1 MRKDDTNNVLNK
13 VKSAIPSLFNS
24 QEVSDK
30 AIMFAE
36 NFPKISNLD
45 DSGISLPV
53 FFSRT
58 NLKRHN
64 ISLTLKLVQKVTTS
78 LALLKVFGPDF
89 IPVVILKNCKPEL
102 LYMLAELFN
111 MCLMEFFFVI
121 VGRSHL
127 WFLCLRILERSTATN
142 YHLLVF
148 FLWFVKSIEKPI
160 NNRPLDHLGIC
171 GFQYGF
177 RST

>member
-1 MRKDDTNNVLNK
+1 MLLRNLALVTFGKLLRKDNTINVLNK
-13 VKSAIPSLFNS
+13 VKTAIPSLFNS

-53 FFSRT
+53 FSSRT

-78 LALLKVFGPDF
+78 LALLKVSGPDF

-111 MCLMEFFFVI
+111 MSLMEFFF
-121 VGRSHL
+121 H
-127 WFLCLRILERSTATN
+127 
-142 YHLLVF
+142 
-148 FLWFVKSIEKPI
+148 
-160 NNRPLDHLGIC
+160 
-171 GFQYGF
+171 
-177 RST
+177 

>member
-1 MRKDDTNNVLNK
+1 MTFGKLLRKDNTINVLNK
-13 VKSAIPSLFNS
+13 VKTAIPSLFNS

-53 FFSRT
+53 FSSRT

-78 LALLKVFGPDF
+78 LALLKVSGPDF

-111 MCLMEFFFVI
+111 MSLMEFFF
-121 VGRSHL
+121 H
-127 WFLCLRILERSTATN
+127 
-142 YHLLVF
+142 
-148 FLWFVKSIEKPI
+148 
-160 NNRPLDHLGIC
+160 
-171 GFQYGF
+171 
-177 RST
+177 

>member
-1 MRKDDTNNVLNK
+1 MTFGKLLRKDNTNNVLNK
-13 VKSAIPSLFNS
+13 VKTAIPSLFNS

-53 FFSRT
+53 FSSRT

-78 LALLKVFGPDF
+78 LALLKVSGPDF

-111 MCLMEFFFVI
+111 MSLMEFFF
-121 VGRSHL
+121 R
-127 WFLCLRILERSTATN
+127 
-142 YHLLVF
+142 
-148 FLWFVKSIEKPI
+148 
-160 NNRPLDHLGIC
+160 
-171 GFQYGF
+171 
-177 RST
+177 

>member
-1 MRKDDTNNVLNK
+1 MLLRNLALVTFGKLLRKDNTNNVLNK
-13 VKSAIPSLFNS
+13 VKTAIPSLFNS

-53 FFSRT
+53 FSSRT

-78 LALLKVFGPDF
+78 LALLKVSGPDF

-111 MCLMEFFFVI
+111 MSLMEFFF
-121 VGRSHL
+121 R
-127 WFLCLRILERSTATN
+127 
-142 YHLLVF
+142 
-148 FLWFVKSIEKPI
+148 
-160 NNRPLDHLGIC
+160 
-171 GFQYGF
+171 
-177 RST
+177 

>member
-1 MRKDDTNNVLNK
+1 MLLRNLALVTFGKLLRKDNTNNVLYK
-13 VKSAIPSLFNS
+13 VKTAIPSLFNS

-53 FFSRT
+53 FSSRT

-78 LALLKVFGPDF
+78 LALLKVSGPDF

-102 LYMLAELFN
+102 LYMLAELFS
-111 MCLMEFFFVI
+111 MSLMEFFF
-121 VGRSHL
+121 R
-127 WFLCLRILERSTATN
+127 
-142 YHLLVF
+142 
-148 FLWFVKSIEKPI
+148 
-160 NNRPLDHLGIC
+160 
-171 GFQYGF
+171 
-177 RST
+177 

>member
-1 MRKDDTNNVLNK
+1 MLLRNLALVTFGKLLRKDNTNNVLNK
-13 VKSAIPSLFNS
+13 VKTAIPSLFNS

-53 FFSRT
+53 FSSRT

-78 LALLKVFGPDF
+78 LALLKVSGPDF

-111 MCLMEFFFVI
+111 MSLMEFFF
-121 VGRSHL
+121 H
-127 WFLCLRILERSTATN
+127 
-142 YHLLVF
+142 
-148 FLWFVKSIEKPI
+148 
-160 NNRPLDHLGIC
+160 
-171 GFQYGF
+171 
-177 RST
+177 

>member
-1 MRKDDTNNVLNK
+1 MLLRNLALVTFGKLLRKDNTNNVLNK
-13 VKSAIPSLFNS
+13 VKTAIRSLFNS

-53 FFSRT
+53 FSSRT
-58 NLKRHN
+58 NLERHN

-78 LALLKVFGPDF
+78 LALLKVSGPDF

-111 MCLMEFFFVI
+111 MSLMEFFF
-121 VGRSHL
+121 R
-127 WFLCLRILERSTATN
+127 
-142 YHLLVF
+142 
-148 FLWFVKSIEKPI
+148 
-160 NNRPLDHLGIC
+160 
-171 GFQYGF
+171 
-177 RST
+177 

>member
-1 MRKDDTNNVLNK
+1 MTFGKLLRKDNTNNVLYK
-13 VKSAIPSLFNS
+13 VKTAIPSLFNS

-53 FFSRT
+53 FSSRT

-78 LALLKVFGPDF
+78 LALLKVSGPDF

-102 LYMLAELFN
+102 LYMLAELFS
-111 MCLMEFFFVI
+111 MSLMEFFF
-121 VGRSHL
+121 R
-127 WFLCLRILERSTATN
+127 
-142 YHLLVF
+142 
-148 FLWFVKSIEKPI
+148 
-160 NNRPLDHLGIC
+160 
-171 GFQYGF
+171 
-177 RST
+177 

>member
-1 MRKDDTNNVLNK
+1 MRKDDTNSVLNK

-111 MCLMEFFFVI
+111 MCLMEFFFCYCWKVSS
-121 VGRSHL
+121 VVPVFKNFGEVNGYKLPPVS
-127 WFLCLRILERSTATN
+127 
-142 YHLLVF
+142 LLSLVCK
-148 FLWFVKSIEKPI
+148 V
-160 NNRPLDHLGIC
+160 
-171 GFQYGF
+171 Y
-177 RST
+177 

>member
-1 MRKDDTNNVLNK
+1 MTFGKLLRKDNTNNVLNK
-13 VKSAIPSLFNS
+13 VKTAIPSLFNS

-53 FFSRT
+53 FSSRT
-58 NLKRHN
+58 NLKWHN

-78 LALLKVFGPDF
+78 LALLKVSGPDF

-111 MCLMEFFFVI
+111 MSLMEFFF
-121 VGRSHL
+121 R
-127 WFLCLRILERSTATN
+127 
-142 YHLLVF
+142 
-148 FLWFVKSIEKPI
+148 
-160 NNRPLDHLGIC
+160 
-171 GFQYGF
+171 
-177 RST
+177 

>member
-111 MCLMEFFFVI
+111 MCLMEFFF
-121 VGRSHL
+121 R
-127 WFLCLRILERSTATN
+127 
-142 YHLLVF
+142 
-148 FLWFVKSIEKPI
+148 
-160 NNRPLDHLGIC
+160 
-171 GFQYGF
+171 
-177 RST
+177 

>member
-1 MRKDDTNNVLNK
+1 MLLRNLALVTFGKLLRKDNTNNVLNK
-13 VKSAIPSLFNS
+13 VKTAIPSLFNS

-53 FFSRT
+53 FSSRT

-78 LALLKVFGPDF
+78 LALLKVSGPDF

-102 LYMLAELFN
+102 LYMLAELFS
-111 MCLMEFFFVI
+111 MSLMEFFF
-121 VGRSHL
+121 R
-127 WFLCLRILERSTATN
+127 
-142 YHLLVF
+142 
-148 FLWFVKSIEKPI
+148 
-160 NNRPLDHLGIC
+160 
-171 GFQYGF
+171 
-177 RST
+177 